1 MCEELPVPPK
11 SQDDHQDN
19 TVSRR
24 TYSAKPG
31 DSEERV
37 NPSPPEGGSGNRTDF
52 GAFVSRSVRSSADR
66 FKGVHQDADATGPVE
81 QRGPT
86 PLPRSSSPRRERP
99 SRYWR
104 DSLRESTGEDV
115 PAASPSSRR
124 FAGREDENVRGEP
137 ASGGGGDDGN
147 GAWWQGLTASGDGNR
162 SGRSLLALIVV
173 GVLVVLLLVFLLTRL
188 LGGDNQEQV
197 DEPINTPVPTQEIVP
212 GVDAGTTPEVPTP
225 TEASAEEPT
234 ETTEIRRGG
243 DNQLGGEDDDGTPG
257 AQVGEDGDVAESPL
271 ARECS
276 GQCLIRV
283 QDDNLSQLME
293 ETGNR
298 PSFAGDATAWV
309 VATPEQVSL
318 LDADAEIAFVQD
330 ERETLDLYVVTVP
343 EGEDPGLVNG
353 YGEILDESGP
363 YRLVEFDEIPARVT
377 TLADSGYN
385 VTKVAPAPPA
395 ERAGNDETVSLSGTS
410 ADSLMGQ
417 VSSSNITEII
427 FDLQRSGAPDGSN
440 LGTRYYTYPGNQIAA
455 EYLYRELESYGLRVW
470 YEDFLTPEGILLVN
484 VVAEVPGE
492 DDSSVYAVMSHFDS
506 INNDDPSVAPGADD
520 NSSGM
525 AVSLEIAR
533 ILANYELEHPVRFVF
548 VNAEEVGILGANVWA
563 RTANTQGVAIKG
575 VFNIDSVGAARQGRY
590 LILNSDAGSRWMKE
604 LLIETND
611 TYGLGQVIQSAES
624 SEIVADDNMVRDQ
637 GIDAVLIARELYGWT
652 PIHHSIDDVAG
663 IVSIDNVQSMAYLVL
678 LSLVQLVQ

>member
-1 MCEELPVPPK
+1 MPPK

-31 DSEERV
+31 DSGE
-37 NPSPPEGGSGNRTDF
+37 NAKPSPSEGGGGDRTDF

-66 FKGVHQDADATGPVE
+66 FKGVAQDADAGGPTE
-81 QRGPT
+81 QQGTT
-86 PLPRSSSPRRERP
+86 PLPRSSPRRERP

-104 DSLRESTGEDV
+104 DSLRENTGEDV
-115 PAASPSSRR
+115 TAAGPSNRR
-124 FAGREDENVRGEP
+124 FVGRPGDEGGRVPSAGD
-137 ASGGGGDDGN
+137 GGDDGGN
-147 GAWWQGLTASGDGNR
+147 GAWWQGLTGSGAGNGP
-162 SGRSLLALIVV
+162 GRSLLALVIV
-173 GVLVVLLLVFLLTRL
+173 GVLVLLLLIFLLTRL
-188 LGGDNQEQV
+188 LGGDDQQQV
-197 DEPINTPVPTQEIVP
+197 DEPVNTPVPTQEIVP
-212 GVDAGTTPEVPTP
+212 GVDIGGTPAGPTP
-225 TEASAEEPT
+225 TEGSVEEPT
-234 ETTEIRRGG
+234 ETSEIRRGG
-243 DNQLGGEDDDGTPG
+243 DNQLGGEDQEGTPG
-257 AQVGEDGDVAESPL
+257 AQVEEDGDVAESPL

-283 QDDNLSQLME
+283 QADNLSRLME

-298 PSFAGDATAWV
+298 PSFAGDEIAWV

-318 LDADAEIAFVQD
+318 LDADAEIELVQD

-343 EGEDPGLVNG
+343 EGEDPALVNG
-353 YGEILDESGP
+353 YGDIIDESGP
-363 YRLVEFDEIPARVT
+363 YRLIEFDEIPARVA
-377 TLADSGYN
+377 TLANSGYN
-385 VTKVAPAPPA
+385 VTKVAPAPPT
-395 ERAGNDETVSLSGTS
+395 EEDGNDELPPLSDAS

-427 FDLQRSGAPDGSN
+427 ADLQRSGAPDGSN

-455 EYLYRELESYGLRVW
+455 DYLYRQLESYGLKVW

-506 INNDDPSVAPGADD
+506 INNSDPSIAPGADD

-525 AVSLEIAR
+525 AVNLEIAR
-533 ILANYELEHPVRFVF
+533 ILANYELEHPVRFIF

-563 RTANTQGVAIKG
+563 RTANTEGVEVKG
-575 VFNIDSVGAARQGRY
+575 VFNIDSVGAERQGRY
-590 LILNSDAGSRWMKE
+590 MIINSDAGSRWMKN

-611 TYGLGQVIQSAES
+611 AYGLGQIIQSEES
-624 SEIVADDNMVRDQ
+624 TEIVADDNMVRDQ
-637 GIDAVLIARELYGWT
+637 GIDAVMIARELYGWT
-652 PIHHSIDDVAG
+652 PIHHSVDDVAG
-663 IVSIDNVQSMAYLVL
+663 KVSIDNVQSMTYLVL